1 MLAESSSRRED
12 TDGELGEGETG
23 EGWGGGQGEDS
34 ATAGSKEGQEV
45 ADEDE
50 VDGLLEGPGSSRLFT
65 LEVSSLKNIWKWK
78 TTWRL
83 WVDW

>member
-12 TDGELGEGETG
+12 TDGELGEGEG
-23 EGWGGGQGEDS
+23 CGGGQGEDS

-65 LEVSSLKNIWKWK
+65 LEVSSLKNI
-78 TTWRL
+78 
-83 WVDW
+83 